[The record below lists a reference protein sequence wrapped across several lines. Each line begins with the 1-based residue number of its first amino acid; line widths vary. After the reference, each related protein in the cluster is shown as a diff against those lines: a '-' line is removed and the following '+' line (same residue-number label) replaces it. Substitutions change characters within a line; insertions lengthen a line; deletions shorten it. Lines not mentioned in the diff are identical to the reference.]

1 MRDEFG
7 DPVDTALYPVHLG
20 FRAMVQDREIVFKQG
35 EFKAF
40 VDRVGLL
47 DRNVTDQFL
56 KRR

>member
-20 FRAMVQDREIVFKQG
+20 FRAMVQDREIVLKQG
-35 EFKAF
+35 DFKAF

-47 DRNVTDQFL
+47 ERDATDGFL
-56 KRR
+56 KLR